1 MNSLGW
7 AGARGGRTPLYFF
20 DFEHVMPG
28 AQALT
33 HGSYHTSEL
42 PYVFDTLHTLPRPWT
57 DTDRKVA
64 ATMQA
69 YFVNF
74 IKTGDPNGGSL
85 PRWQAFDAGKSDVMA
100 LGIAPGMRPVTAP
113 AKAAYFRRVN
123 ANP

>member
-1 MNSLGW
+1 M
-7 AGARGGRTPLYFF
+7 T
-20 DFEHVMPG
+20 PG

-33 HGSYHTSEL
+33 HGSYHSSEL
-42 PYVFDTLHTLPRPWT
+42 PYVFDTLHTLDRPWT
-57 DTDRKVA
+57 DDDRKVA

-74 IKTGDPNGGSL
+74 IKTGNPNGAGL
-85 PRWQAFDAGKSDVMA
+85 PRWQAFDATKNDVMA